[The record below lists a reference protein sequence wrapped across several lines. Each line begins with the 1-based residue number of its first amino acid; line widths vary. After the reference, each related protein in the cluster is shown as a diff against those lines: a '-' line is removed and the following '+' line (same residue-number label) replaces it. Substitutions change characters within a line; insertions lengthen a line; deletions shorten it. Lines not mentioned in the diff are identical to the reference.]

1 MSVRAILS
9 AISIKETGWMLETR
23 PSSASSDI
31 FSMYNPLS
39 QVLLSSEELVTYT
52 PAHNTGYY
60 VLTKFNTDGGIVF
73 AKAIAYQEYR
83 MFSGSVAADTS
94 NNIYTLS
101 VIENPVVSGLRDVS
115 LRKYNSSGTLLW
127 EKVINVTSNDGVLG
141 GLKIIANYVYF
152 ILAGTL
158 YSLVKLDLDGNL
170 QFIKNISIQSGTGA
184 PRAFHINSS
193 NILVVGFSIWNASF
207 SADNIG
213 WVTFNLNNNS
223 VLYNKRL
230 TSSASMALNQIHI
243 DDSSNIYICSKV
255 GVGTIS
261 KYDLYG
267 ALLWRKGILSSGTA
281 GSCYD
286 LKITSSHLYATGYA
300 PNTSAASNGG
310 YGWKISKYTLAGVF
324 VSHVIF
330 SFNSD
335 YIANPVVDVT
345 ESGLF
350 YSSASSNN
358 YQCTVKGNMGNT
370 LFTSGNSSP
379 SLPWA
384 FGFNKSTTEGTVTAQ
399 APTETSTASN
409 LHTITAGTSP
419 TITTGTNL
427 SIVDMTIQRWVKTI
441 Y

>member
-9 AISIKETGWMLETR
+9 GVSIKETGWMLEART
-23 PSSASSDI
+23 SDGT
-31 FSMYNPLS
+31 SHYNPLS
-39 QVLLSSEELVTYT
+39 QVLLSSGELVTY
-52 PAHNTGYY
+52 AYTGSYY

-73 AKAIAYQEYR
+73 AKAIAYQQYR
-83 MFSGSVAADTS
+83 ILSGSLAADGS

-101 VIENPVVSGLRDVS
+101 TIDNPVNSGLRDVS
-115 LRKYNSSGTLLW
+115 LRKYDSSGTLLW

-141 GLKIIANYVYF
+141 ELKIIANYVYF

-170 QFIKNISIQSGTGA
+170 QFIKNISIQSGTGT

-193 NILVVGFSIWNASF
+193 NILVVGFSIWNASY
-207 SADNIG
+207 STDNIG

-223 VLYNKRL
+223 VLYNSRL
-230 TSSASMALNQIHI
+230 TSSTSMALNQIHI

-255 GVGTIS
+255 GIGTIS

-267 ALLWRKGILSSGTA
+267 SLLWRKGILSSGTA

-300 PNTSAASNGG
+300 PNTSATYNGG

-324 VSHVIF
+324 VSHVEFLF
-330 SFNSD
+330 SSNTYTTS
-335 YIANPVVDVT
+335 PVVAVT

-350 YSSASSNN
+350 YVSCVVSS
-358 YQCTVKGNMGNT
+358 YQCTIKGNMANA
-370 LFTSGNSSP
+370 LFTSGNTAP
-379 SLPWA
+379 ELPWA
-384 FGFNKSTTEGTVTAQ
+384 FSFTKGTSEGTVTAQ
-399 APTETSTASN
+399 APTQTSTASN

-419 TITTGTNL
+419 TITTGANL
-427 SIVDMTIQRWVKTI
+427 SMGDIAMQRWIKTI